1 MSLGPGALITLDQ
14 AKAQLNMT
22 GSAHDTELEDYITAA
37 SEAVEDF
44 VGYLAARRTVVEDRS
59 LDGTGIVCLQ
69 SSPIVELIS
78 VVALADDSDVTGS
91 ATVTDHQNGIV
102 SLPASGTHRFTLV
115 AGPASVPAKVQLATR
130 IILAD
135 LWSSQRL
142 SASDIDDPVGGI
154 RPHGYLI
161 PYQAAEMLGGRG
173 SNAP

>member
-1 MSLGPGALITLDQ
+1 MSLGPGALISLAQ
-14 AKAQLNMT
+14 AKQQLNMSS
-22 GSAHDTELEDYITAA
+22 SAHDGELEDYITAA
-37 SEAVEDF
+37 SEAVEDYL
-44 VGYLAARRTVVEDRS
+44 GYVAVRRTAVEDRS
-59 LDGTGIVCLQ
+59 VDASGIVCLR
-69 SSPIVELIS
+69 SSPIVSLVS

-91 ATVTDHQNGIV
+91 ATVTDHQNGIIA
-102 SLPASGTHRFTLV
+102 LPAAGTHRFTLV
-115 AGPASVPAKVQLATR
+115 AGPSVTPPKVQLATR

-142 SASDIDDPVGGI
+142 SAGDIDDPMGAV